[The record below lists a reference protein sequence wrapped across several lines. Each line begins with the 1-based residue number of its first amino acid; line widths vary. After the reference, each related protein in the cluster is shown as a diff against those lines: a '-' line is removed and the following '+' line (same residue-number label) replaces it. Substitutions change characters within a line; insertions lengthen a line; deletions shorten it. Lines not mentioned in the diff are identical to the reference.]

1 MNFNILWQNIK
12 ARQKSF
18 ICIFILITINIGLYI
33 YSSAYLGPNVAA
45 LQKEWSEKRA
55 LTAGGSVPDAASIY
69 RQGKGDLAAWR
80 GRIYPKK
87 DFARFIGDLFETAT
101 NNTLRVGTITY
112 KADPIKDE
120 NILAYSIGFNVSGKY
135 AAIKSFIADIE
146 RLRAIAVINNI
157 SLNGKAAEDSVDM
170 KLQLT
175 AYFRVEGK

>member
-33 YSSAYLGPNVAA
+33 YSSAYLEPNVAA

-55 LTAGGSVPDAASIY
+55 LTAGGTVLDAASIY
-69 RQGKGDLAAWR
+69 RQGKSDLAAWR

-101 NNTLRVGTITY
+101 NNTLSSRNDY
-112 KADPIKDE
+112 
-120 NILAYSIGFNVSGKY
+120 L
-135 AAIKSFIADIE
+135 
-146 RLRAIAVINNI
+146 
-157 SLNGKAAEDSVDM
+157 
-170 KLQLT
+170 
-175 AYFRVEGK
+175 

>member
-33 YSSAYLGPNVAA
+33 YSSAYLEPNVAA
-45 LQKEWSEKRA
+45 
-55 LTAGGSVPDAASIY
+55 GGTVLDAASIY

-101 NNTLRVGTITY
+101 NNTLAVGTITY
-112 KADPIKDE
+112 KAEPIRDE

-175 AYFRVEGK
+175 AFFRVEGK